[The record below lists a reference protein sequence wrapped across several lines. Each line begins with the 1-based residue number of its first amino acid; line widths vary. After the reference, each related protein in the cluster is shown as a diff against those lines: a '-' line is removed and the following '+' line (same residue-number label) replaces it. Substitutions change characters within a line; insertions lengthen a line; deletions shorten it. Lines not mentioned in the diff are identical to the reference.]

1 MTSYIN
7 SDGSGLIGALG
18 PTNFGQ
24 SLRLDASGNLLV
36 SGGSI
41 QSAIQSGKGFVA
53 TTGKQN
59 ASGAMIVAFSLYNN
73 SAVGVLLYSLT
84 CLSSS
89 AKTHQLTRGTSN
101 LALGS
106 NAYVSNTSLGG
117 SSSSL
122 ALGSVTYAN
131 SNQAVSGTPLDAF
144 ATPTT
149 QPIEILSQ
157 GNSLY
162 LPASSG
168 TNLTLYL
175 DLAAAGD
182 WKVTYRWIEI

>member
-7 SDGSGLIGALG
+7 SDGSGLVGALG

-41 QSAIQSGKGFVA
+41 QSAIQSGKSFVA
-53 TTGKQN
+53 TTGKQS
-59 ASGAMIVAFSLYNN
+59 ASGAMVVAASLYNN
-73 SAVGVLLYSLT
+73 SAVNILLYSLT
-84 CLSSS
+84 CLSGSTR
-89 AKTHQLTRGTSN
+89 THQLTRGTSN

-106 NAYVSNTSLGG
+106 NASVNNTSLGG

-122 ALGSVTYAN
+122 AVGSVTFAN
-131 SNQAVSGTPLDAF
+131 SNQAISGTPLDAF
-144 ATPTT
+144 ATPTN
-149 QPIEILSQ
+149 QPIEVLSH
-157 GNSLY
+157 GLY
-162 LPASSG
+162 LPANSG
-168 TNLTLYL
+168 TSLTLYL